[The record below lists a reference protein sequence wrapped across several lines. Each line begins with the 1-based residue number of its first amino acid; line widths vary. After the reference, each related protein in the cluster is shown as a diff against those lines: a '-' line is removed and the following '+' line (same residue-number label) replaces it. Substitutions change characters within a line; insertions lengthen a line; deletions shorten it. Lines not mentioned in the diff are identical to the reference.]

1 MNNLLSK
8 PVYNYLNLYVG
19 DLDLYLG
26 GSWVKGN
33 YVMFWSFKRMW
44 VLEASQDKGV
54 IQE

>member
-26 GSWVKGN
+26 VLSKGK
-33 YVMFWSFKRMW
+33 VCD
-44 VLEASQDKGV
+44 VLEL
-54 IQE
+54 